1 MQLVSTKR
9 PSRCATLFIAIP
21 IVFSVASCTELLGI
35 EDGHLVENV
44 PDSTNPDEVDAAPFE
59 EPTAPLDAAQ
69 PDAGMQRNPLECVIS
84 SHPYARNYCS
94 VTACTTGYLRARIA
108 MRSNGDLITQI
119 GEETDDVFSGPRGFG
134 AWRVLDSKG
143 AVLKEGN
150 TATYSI
156 GGKGFG
162 GQALIHEEP
171 EVSSPM
177 PLDVAK
183 NAATVEIVAN
193 CI

>member
-1 MQLVSTKR
+1 MAVV
-9 PSRCATLFIAIP
+9 IA
-21 IVFSVASCTELLGI
+21 ASACTELLGI

-44 PDSTNPDEVDAAPFE
+44 PDAGNPDELDAAPVE
-59 EPTAPLDAAQ
+59 ETTIPADAAPQ
-69 PDAGMQRNPLECVIS
+69 DAGIKRNPLECTIS
-84 SHPYARNYCS
+84 THPYARNYCS
-94 VTACTTGYLRARIA
+94 LATCTTGYLRARVA
-108 MRSNGDLITQI
+108 MRANGDLITQI

-134 AWRVLDSKG
+134 TWRVLDAKG
-143 AVLKEGN
+143 VVLKEGN

-162 GQALIHEEP
+162 GQAIIHEEP

-183 NAATVEIVAN
+183 NAAVVEIVAN